1 MFFLLFHSLYL
12 DTWVAM
18 HKYFESRITKVKST
32 SSVDSKPPSLKK
44 AWELG
49 QIDRNQSLHLV
60 NEGQTEFKF
69 RHPAVKE
76 FCFIIFFTVFLDGI
90 VVSVRLLN
98 HPHCDFRYV
107 IA

>member
-49 QIDRNQSLHLV
+49 QIDRNQSCTSLMKDKQNLNSGILLSKNSV
-60 NEGQTEFKF
+60 YY
-69 RHPAVKE
+69 
-76 FCFIIFFTVFLDGI
+76 IFYS
-90 VVSVRLLN
+90 VSR
-98 HPHCDFRYV
+98 RYCC
-107 IA
+107 